1 MSNFSKD
8 IALTSFSG
16 YMAIFTKHIT
26 MKNSLKNI
34 TIWKNLIIFMLFL
47 IFFTIFM
54 IFLVNKKGE
63 MPPLLK
69 TYKIWGKIF

>member
-16 YMAIFTKHIT
+16 YMAIFTKNIT

-34 TIWKNLIIFMLFL
+34 TI
-47 IFFTIFM
+47 
-54 IFLVNKKGE
+54 
-63 MPPLLK
+63 
-69 TYKIWGKIF
+69 